1 MGANLQGVKVLTCP
15 AVSEHIHRST
25 CAACEGPLRPS
36 LVVDGFAYLRCRRC
50 GTLNLDQAP
59 SADALAT
66 LYQRDDTWTST
77 KDAGLDDPG
86 AQHRETRRRL
96 RLLRDVGANL
106 TRVFELGPGLG
117 YLARALV
124 AQGSQVTAFELH
136 AAANERLRKFG
147 ITAVNDMEKAD
158 GEYDTIM
165 LWGVIE
171 HLEDP
176 FATLSALQRR
186 VAPGGSIVILTED
199 SASFLARLSGAR
211 WTWLLPPEH
220 IVLFSRQGL
229 SLCLARLG
237 FELAASRRWPA
248 NVRAI
253 TGTALGRA
261 RGLKL
266 RRGFR
271 DARVA
276 ADQGRGPRGLI
287 RVVKRILDTTL
298 WPLSEHKL
306 YRFARTN
313 RIPSG

>member
-1 MGANLQGVKVLTCP
+1 MNPIGRSLP
-15 AVSEHIHRST
+15 ESHRST
-25 CAACEGPLRPS
+25 CAACEGELRPS

-59 SADALAT
+59 SADALAS
-66 LYQRDDTWTST
+66 LYQRDDTWTSA
-77 KDAGLDDPG
+77 KDVGLDDPG
-86 AQHRETRRRL
+86 AQHRETRL
-96 RLLRDVGANL
+96 RLNVLRDVGANL

-136 AAANERLRKFG
+136 CEANERLRRDG
-147 ITAVNDMEKAD
+147 ITVVNDVEKVD
-158 GEYDTIM
+158 GEYDTIV

-171 HLEDP
+171 HLQDP
-176 FATLSALQRR
+176 FATLSVLEQR
-186 VAPGGSIVILTED
+186 VAPGGSVVILTED

-220 IVLFSRQGL
+220 IVLFSRQGI
-229 SLCLARLG
+229 SMCMARLG

-266 RRGFR
+266 RRAFR
-271 DARVA
+271 DARLA
-276 ADQGRGPRGLI
+276 ADTARGPRLLV
-287 RVVKRILDTTL
+287 RVAKRILDATL

-306 YRFARTN
+306 YRFTRTSPV
-313 RIPSG
+313 RSR